1 MDRKIRILVENKI
14 PFIKGRLEP
23 VADVKYFEGHELC
36 PGLVR
41 DADALLVRTRDKCN
55 ESLLKDSRVKLV
67 ATGTIGTDHI
77 DTRWCAKAGITVR
90 NSAGCNASGV
100 AQYVLASL
108 CNSLPSLEG
117 LTLGIIGVGNVGSIT
132 AEWAEAAGMK
142 VLACDPPRSIS
153 GKQGNYNPPVWHS
166 LDYVLTHSDI
176 VTLHVPLTR
185 EGDHATFHIIGER
198 EMKLMEEAGVKVL
211 VNAARGAVTDT
222 KALIASARRGGPLLF
237 IDTWENEPNPDRDL
251 LRVATTA
258 TPHIA
263 GYSTEGKQRATRM
276 LLEAVNSYFG
286 LTADTSGLQEAYS
299 PLPLRNT
306 TFDIE
311 MLRRSYSP
319 APATLLLKTQPENFE
334 KFRETWEYRPE
345 PVFATSDN
353 NK

>member
-23 VADVKYFEGHELC
+23 VADVSYFEGYELC
-36 PGLVR
+36 PELVK

-55 ESLLKDSRVKLV
+55 ETLLKGSSVKLV
-67 ATGTIGTDHI
+67 ATGTIGMDHI
-77 DTRWCAKAGITVR
+77 DTRWCAMAGIIVY

-108 CNSLPSLEG
+108 CNALPSIEG
-117 LTLGIIGVGNVGSIT
+117 LTLGVIGVGNVGSIT

-142 VLACDPPRSIS
+142 VLACDPPRRLSAEK
-153 GKQGNYNPPVWHS
+153 GRYNPGKWHS
-166 LDYVLTHSDI
+166 LDYVLTHSDV

-185 EGDHATFHIIGER
+185 EGNHATFHMIGER

-211 VNAARGAVTDT
+211 VNAARGGVTDT
-222 KALIASARRGGPLLF
+222 QALIASARRGGPLLF
-237 IDTWENEPNPDRDL
+237 IDTWEGEPSPNHEL
-251 LRVATTA
+251 LRAATTA

-263 GYSTEGKQRATRM
+263 GYSAEGKQRATRM
-276 LLEAVNSYFG
+276 LLEAINSYFG
-286 LTADTSGLQEAYS
+286 LNADTSGLQEAYT
-299 PLPLRNT
+299 PLSSRNA

-311 MLRRSYSP
+311 MLRQSYSP
-319 APATLLLKTQPENFE
+319 APATLLLKAQPENFE

-345 PVFATSDN
+345 PEFATSPK